1 MKSVKLK
8 ARRRK
13 MQTKRPLQEGDLVY
27 CDSLDKVL
35 KIIKIANKYQGGK
48 LTGLKACY
56 CCDSDNLEQDVV
68 TLFSKREVIELEL
81 EDLFFVDLRHLARFK
96 ITKMFSEYTDSL

>member
-68 TLFSKREVIELEL
+68 TLFLKREVLEIESH
-81 EDLFFVDLRHLARFK
+81 DLWLINQQFLARFK
-96 ITKMFSEYTDSL
+96 IVKMFSRYTDSL

>member
-35 KIIKIANKYQGGK
+35 KNIKIANKYQGGK
-48 LTGLKACY
+48 LTGLKAYY
-56 CCDSDNLEQDVV
+56 CCDSDNLEQDVAA
-68 TLFSKREVIELEL
+68 LFLKREVLEIESH
-81 EDLFFVDLRHLARFK
+81 DLWLINQQFLARFK
-96 ITKMFSEYTDSL
+96 IVKMFSRYTDSL